1 MVTANSDLSLLPAD
15 WLRVCRDLAWSEIA
29 SLPGNRA
36 RLGPRL
42 ATAGADD
49 QTGLADAAEA
59 LSWGADSLALD
70 SLARMQLATAAAT
83 WCNAYD
89 SGLEDLFL
97 AKRSVIDW
105 AELMQRAR
113 AAGSRHFTFST
124 SGSTGVRKH
133 VRHRE
138 EILLDE
144 ARVWA
149 AVLGEHKQKHGTSNQ
164 DAACPGAP
172 GNAVPT
178 CVKRILLLCPTHH
191 IYGFIWGVLLPQA
204 LGVPV
209 IDAEL
214 TCLPALASGDLIVA
228 VPDQW
233 AWLAASTR
241 HWPPGV
247 QGVSSTGPLPNAVHQ
262 ALTVA
267 LANLPSVQ
275 SANGSAN
282 PPLARLFQI
291 YGSTET
297 AGLAYRTTADTP
309 YTLAPQRSRNTADG
323 ISLTLPD
330 GSVVCLNVQDEL
342 QWTTGI
348 GADTHTEVRPGFHI
362 LRRSDLSVQVGGHN
376 ISPAWIEDQL
386 RLHPAVK
393 DASVRLS
400 TLAKVPR
407 LKAFVVLNAP
417 GSADQC
423 QALEQW
429 ALDTLPWYANFSS
442 ITYGEAIPVNVI
454 GKPSDWPEGH

>member
-1 MVTANSDLSLLPAD
+1 MTALAANSALSLLSAD
-15 WLRVCRDLAWSEIA
+15 WLRICRDLAWSEIA
-29 SLPGNRA
+29 SLPGSRA
-36 RLGPRL
+36 RLGSRL
-42 ATAGADD
+42 AAPGADD
-49 QTGLADAAEA
+49 QTGPTDTAEA
-59 LSWGADSLALD
+59 LSWGADSMALD

-97 AKRSVIDW
+97 AKSSVSEW

-144 ARVWA
+144 ASVWA
-149 AVLGEHKQKHGTSNQ
+149 AVISEQTQKRALWRQ
-164 DAACPGAP
+164 VAACNSSPA
-172 GNAVPT
+172 NAVPT

-204 LGVPV
+204 LSVPV
-209 IDAEL
+209 LDADL
-214 TCLPALASGDLIVA
+214 TCLPTLVSGDLIVA

-241 HWPPGV
+241 HWPAGV
-247 QGVSSTGPLPNAVHQ
+247 QGVSSTAPLPSAVHQ
-262 ALTVA
+262 ALTT
-267 LANLPSVQ
+267 
-275 SANGSAN
+275 GSAN
-282 PPLARLFQI
+282 PPLARLLQI

-297 AGLAYRTTADTP
+297 AGLAYRTAPDTP
-309 YTLAPQRSRNTADG
+309 YTLAPQRSRNTAGG

-330 GSVVCLNVQDEL
+330 GSVVSLNVQDEL
-342 QWTTGI
+342 QWTT
-348 GADTHTEVRPGFHI
+348 DTDTDTRPGFHI

-386 RLHPAVK
+386 RLQPAVK

-423 QALEQW
+423 RALEQW

-442 ITYGEAIPVNVI
+442 VTYGEAIPVNVI
-454 GKPSDWPEGH
+454 GKPSDWPEDH